1 MGDGMASLL
10 SPSETAGLSGATL
23 DSRIRRAAGH
33 VSDLTFSRIAKR
45 LRDDA
50 LANELTYERDGQME
64 PIPVMLRPL
73 LAMNEQLGYVQYVCQ
88 RITEALKR
96 LPTLYLNVDTIRKII
111 AVTPTEEAWLRDLW
125 TPAHDRNNTV
135 YGRLDAVCDFTAAG
149 WQDTLHFM
157 EANLSGVG
165 GISYSP
171 LAENLVMRDIVPTL
185 LAHDPLLKIEL
196 PRDQRDLF
204 IQVLIDHA
212 RNLGRK
218 DCRLCLVEPKY
229 AEDGINEQAVL
240 AQHFARQLG
249 ITVMHADPSEL
260 YVKNGE
266 VYYGD
271 TIVDVAY
278 RDYETRDLIAA
289 EEELGKPLEGM
300 RALFKG
306 NRVISSMVGDFDH
319 KSCWEILTDPA
330 IAETYFSAEECKVF
344 RRHIL
349 WTRVISDRK
358 TTLPHYAEGGLLEF
372 VRTHREQLIIKPNR
386 SYGGDGV
393 TIGPSTSQAD
403 WDKLINEALANAND
417 PDMNWVVQSITRLP
431 VSEFPIVGRD
441 GRVFS
446 EPFYTVMGFAP
457 TDSGLG
463 IMCRVSQKQVVN
475 VAQHG
480 GMAAVLVGHAPHEL
494 KMPKRSQGRENGS
507 EQDLRKQI
515 ADILHFDNAIAVLE
529 WDEETALPQG
539 SREERGEQLAALES
553 ARHALLTSDSL
564 GDLLEEVALEHGED
578 SRWQREL
585 ELMRDMRESEMSLPP
600 DLIRAY
606 ANARARSSA
615 AWEEARDTGD
625 FSILQDAL
633 AETVK
638 VSRETAQA
646 LESDLD
652 PYDVLLDEY
661 EPGMTRARLE
671 PVFTDLK
678 ARLVPLFERAKALTA
693 SWPGADIA
701 GRKAPDEEMWKFC
714 KELLKKTGF
723 SFKRGQLDKATHPG
737 TTAVGFDD
745 VRLALRTNGDG
756 IVPTI
761 LTTLHEGGHGL
772 YDQGFART
780 DRNTLLARAPSMGL
794 HEAQARFWEN
804 HVGRSQAFW
813 THIFPDMKTRLGKTA
828 SDLDPVR
835 LYQSANR
842 VASTFIRASA
852 DEMSY
857 HLHILL
863 RYELEAAMISGDLNV
878 SDLKSAWNERSRN
891 LLGIVPE
898 NDNDGILQDGH
909 WPAGMFGYFPTYT
922 VGSLYAAQ
930 LAETYAR
937 GQPLDHEIE
946 AGNFA
951 PVLSWHRKAIH
962 VHGDRYTAD
971 ELMQKATGKGLDSE
985 AYFRHLARKFT

>member
-1 MGDGMASLL
+1 MASLL
-10 SPSETAGLSGATL
+10 SPSETAGLSGAAL

-33 VSDLTFSRIAKR
+33 VSDLTFSRISRR

-50 LANELTYERDGQME
+50 LANELTYERDGKME

-96 LPTLYLNVDTIRKII
+96 LPSLYLNVEKIRKII
-111 AVTPTEEAWLRDLW
+111 AVTPTEEAWLKELW

-135 YGRLDAVCDFTAAG
+135 YGRLDAVCDFTASG
-149 WQDTLHFM
+149 WQNTLHFM

-185 LAHDPLLKIEL
+185 LAHDPTLRIEL

-212 RNLGRK
+212 RNIGRSE
-218 DCRLCLVEPKY
+218 CRLCLVEPKY

-240 AQHFARQLG
+240 AQHFAKQLG
-249 ITVMHADPSEL
+249 ITIMHADPSEL
-260 YVKNGE
+260 RVKDGE
-266 VYYGD
+266 VWYGD

-306 NRVISSMVGDFDH
+306 NRIISSMVGDFDH

-330 IAETYFSAEECKVF
+330 IAEKYFSAEECKVF
-344 RRHIL
+344 RKHIL

-358 TTLPHYAEGGLLEF
+358 TSLPHNADGDLLEF
-372 VRTHREQLIIKPNR
+372 ARTHREELIIKPNR

-403 WDKLINEALANAND
+403 WDKLIDEALANASD
-417 PDMNWVVQSITRLP
+417 PDMNWVVQAITRLP
-431 VSEFPIVGRD
+431 VSEFPIVGKD
-441 GRVFS
+441 GRIFN
-446 EPFYTVMGFAP
+446 EPFYSVMGFAP

-480 GMAAVLVGHAPHEL
+480 GMAAVLIGHAPHEL
-494 KMPKRSQGRENGS
+494 KMPKRSQERANGS
-507 EQDLRKQI
+507 EQDLRNRI

-529 WDEETALPQG
+529 WDEETALPLG

-553 ARHALLTSDSL
+553 ARHTILTADSL
-564 GDLLEEVALEHGED
+564 GDLIEEVALEKSD
-578 SRWQREL
+578 DLRWKREL
-585 ELMRDMRESEMSLPP
+585 ELLREMRESEIALPA

-606 ANARARSSA
+606 THARAMSSA
-615 AWEEARDTGD
+615 AWEEARETGD
-625 FSILQDAL
+625 FAILQDAL

-638 VSRETAQA
+638 LSRETAQA
-646 LESDLD
+646 LDGNLD

-671 PVFTDLK
+671 PVLADLK
-678 ARLVPLFERAKALTA
+678 ARLVPLFESAKASTA
-693 SWPGADIA
+693 NWPGADVA
-701 GRKAPDEEMWKFC
+701 SRRAADDAMWQLC
-714 KELLKKTGF
+714 KDLLKKMGF
-723 SFKRGQLDKATHPG
+723 SFDRGHLDRATHPG
-737 TTAVGFDD
+737 TTALGFDD

-756 IVPTI
+756 FIPTL

-772 YDQGFART
+772 YDQGLARA
-780 DRNTLLARAPSMGL
+780 DQNTLLARAPSMGL

-804 HVGRSQAFW
+804 HIGRSKSFW
-813 THIFPDMKTRLGKTA
+813 THILPDLQARLGQTM
-828 SDLDPVR
+828 SGLDATR

-842 VASTFIRASA
+842 VSPTHIRASA

-863 RYELEAAMISGDLNV
+863 RYELEAAMISGDLKV
-878 SDLKSAWNERSRN
+878 SDLKAAWNERSLS

-898 NDNDGILQDGH
+898 NDNEGILQDGH

-930 LAETYAR
+930 LAETYAKH
-937 GQPLDHEIE
+937 QPLEKEITT
-946 AGNFA
+946 GNFT
-951 PVLSWHRKAIH
+951 PVLGWLRKSIH
-962 VHGDRYTAD
+962 EYGDRHTAD
-971 ELMQKATGKGLDSE
+971 ELMEKATGKRLDSE
-985 AYFRHLARKFT
+985 AYFRHLTAKFA